1 VRGVHTWASALAY
14 HPHVH
19 MIENAGTLLPTRA
32 GVRYAVPRP
41 DVHTLR
47 GVHLAGQLKFF
58 GHHTRLAE
66 RKAFA
71 ADAARTKDGAVV
83 QAVCD
88 PTARAEGKAT
98 ESCK

>member
-1 VRGVHTWASALAY
+1 MPPL
-14 HPHVH
+14 
-19 MIENAGTLLPTRA
+19 GTTRA

-58 GHHTRLAE
+58 GHHTCLAE

-83 QAVCD
+83 QALLGMRSD
-88 PTARAEGKAT
+88 G
-98 ESCK
+98 